1 MSVDQH
7 TGGSPAAITS
17 SPLIQIENLK
27 VEYLAGRGSVRAVD
41 GVSLHINRGEVVGLA
56 GESGSGK
63 STIAQAIMRI
73 LQPPAVITGGKV
85 MVDGKDVLAMSDR
98 QLREH
103 RRARHPRPVLRL
115 LRRDQIR
122 SWTPCSAIAR

>member
-73 LQPPAVITGGKV
+73 LQPPAVITGG
-85 MVDGKDVLAMSDR
+85 
-98 QLREH
+98 
-103 RRARHPRPVLRL
+103 
-115 LRRDQIR
+115 
-122 SWTPCSAIAR
+122 